1 MCSPPITFGCQPK
14 TIELLPAGLG
24 IDLTYDKKL
33 FHPTEPDIGNIK
45 PMPVLLIVSQD
56 RAVRSWQ
63 LCNLSRFPIVNP
75 SLLYSISCKLP
86 GPSHHDPGL
95 AASCLCRGTTWLL
108 QA

>member
-1 MCSPPITFGCQPK
+1 MCSLPITFGCQPK

-63 LCNLSRFPIVNP
+63 LCNLSRFPTQPKPAVQ
-75 SLLYSISCKLP
+75 
-86 GPSHHDPGL
+86 HF
-95 AASCLCRGTTWLL
+95 L
-108 QA
+108 QTSWPRTS